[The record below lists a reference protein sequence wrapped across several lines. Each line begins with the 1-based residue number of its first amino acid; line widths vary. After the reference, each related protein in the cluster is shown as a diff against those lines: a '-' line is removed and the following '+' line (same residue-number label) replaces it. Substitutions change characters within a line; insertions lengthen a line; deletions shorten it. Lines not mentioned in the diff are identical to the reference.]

1 MKLQVYRPW
10 IPSVLEVL
18 GLGSDQALSGEEED
32 KEARIAQMSSP
43 TSAWN
48 PQVAA
53 WRSSTSRSEDMLL
66 PRRQRLRA
74 GLGSGGRGWSTS
86 KPSEIP
92 ATVEL
97 DELKELYKKKKKDFE
112 TWWTQTRSC
121 MSHRVQRSCAHTLH
135 AHLQQKQRILSYID
149 SPLEPHLHTHQGYI
163 NIKSH
168 TLTHTHTHTH
178 TIKHQRS

>member
-10 IPSVLEVL
+10 IPSVLEVF
-18 GLGSDQALSGEEED
+18 GLGSDQALSSEEED

-48 PQVAA
+48 SQVAA
-53 WRSSTSRSEDMLL
+53 WRSSKPAGRKTCSCPDVRDSELGWVPADV
-66 PRRQRLRA
+66 A
-74 GLGSGGRGWSTS
+74 GS

-97 DELKELYKKKKKDFE
+97 DELKELYKKKKTLKHDKHKHIATCHIE
-112 TWWTQTRSC
+112 SKG
-121 MSHRVQRSCAHTLH
+121 VAHTLH

-168 TLTHTHTHTH
+168 THTHTHSLTH